1 MTTEHFEENLVNSA
15 FALAGEKTWAWATPA
30 AAARRAGLDEVE
42 ARATFPRCG
51 GIVARFGEM
60 EERYALTGALTEGP
74 VRDRLFD
81 ILMRRF
87 DFLQLHRPGVLA
99 LLRFLPLDPP
109 LALLLARA
117 NLAALGRVLEAAGVP
132 ATGLRGA
139 LRKRGLALVWAYAV
153 HAWTKDESAD
163 LAHTMAALDHALDR
177 ADLFAARFDSPVAV
191 APPSPSPGD
200 TSALA

>member
-1 MTTEHFEENLVNSA
+1 MTAEHFDETLVNSA
-15 FALAGEKTWAWATPA
+15 FALAGEKSWAWVTPA
-30 AAARRAGLDEVE
+30 AAARRAGLDEAQ
-42 ARATFPRCG
+42 ARADLSRCG
-51 GIVARFGEM
+51 GIVQRFGEM
-60 EERYALTGALTEGP
+60 EERYALTGALTEGS

-109 LALLLARA
+109 LALFLARA
-117 NLAALGRVLEAAGVP
+117 NLAALGRVLDAAGVSS
-132 ATGLRGA
+132 TGLRGA

-163 LAHTMAALDHALDR
+163 LAHTMAALDHALER
-177 ADLFAARFDSPVAV
+177 ADLFAARFD
-191 APPSPSPGD
+191 PPAAQIPLSPSPED